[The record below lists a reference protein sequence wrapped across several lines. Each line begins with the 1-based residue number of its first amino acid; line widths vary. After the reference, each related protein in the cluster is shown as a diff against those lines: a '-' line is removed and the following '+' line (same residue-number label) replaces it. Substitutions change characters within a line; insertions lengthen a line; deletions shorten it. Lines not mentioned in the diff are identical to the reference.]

1 MIVGLVIKLQ
11 KYKLEPS
18 TIVEFWGVEV
28 NSVDM
33 TIYLQETR
41 LTDITSLCE
50 KFLLEKSKL
59 FWEVDFNILSNLSA
73 SLHCHSLQM
82 YQITK
87 LSENLL

>member
-50 KFLLEKSKL
+50 KLLLEKSKL

-73 SLHCHSLQM
+73 SLHCL
-82 YQITK
+82 
-87 LSENLL
+87 